1 MPAGSS
7 VPTLKEAPNSL
18 LVNAL
23 GFDTSHRMGP
33 SVLLHLASASRSQ
46 NNPQVQT
53 TPADRNV
60 GL

>member
-7 VPTLKEAPNSL
+7 VPTLKVAPNSL

-23 GFDTSHRMGP
+23 GFDTSHRMEL
-33 SVLLHLASASRSQ
+33 SMLLRSASASRSQ
-46 NNPQVQT
+46 NNPRVQT